1 MNLPY
6 RTSWLPRSS
15 CAIRE
20 VALRS
25 ACRTRDDVVMGSTT
39 DDDDSAGEV
48 SPRRVVHVIIRFT
61 VVQPSRF
68 LFAIAPAAD
77 AGTLE
82 SETFSVI
89 GANGPIQFEEIVA
102 PHGSR
107 LQLLS
112 CDVGPLSVTYDA
124 RLESAGGRSGGS
136 VDRFETL
143 LYGRPSRYCPSD
155 HMSGF
160 AVAEFGTERPALER
174 TASIVEWIGQRVGY
188 LAGSSSVHDSAEHTL
203 LTGAGTCRD
212 FAHLGVALCRAID
225 IPARFTSAYAPG
237 LSPMDFHAVFEV
249 FDNGRWWLFDP
260 THSAPRRS
268 MSRIATGRDAADT
281 AFATVL
287 DGIAQLDELAVI
299 AVVDGP
305 LPEEDT
311 FELIELP

>member
-1 MNLPY
+1 
-6 RTSWLPRSS
+6 
-15 CAIRE
+15 
-20 VALRS
+20 
-25 ACRTRDDVVMGSTT
+25 MGAST
-39 DDDDSAGEV
+39 DEDEFASDISR
-48 SPRRVVHVIIRFT
+48 RRVVHVDIRFT

-68 LFAIAPAAD
+68 LFAIAPAAE
-77 AGTLE
+77 AGPLE
-82 SETFSVI
+82 SETFSVL

-112 CDVGPLSVTYDA
+112 CDVGPLSITYDA
-124 RLESAGGRSGGS
+124 RLETTGEQLRGP

-155 HMSGF
+155 HMGGF
-160 AVAEFGTERPALER
+160 AIAEFSAERPALER

-188 LAGSSSVHDSAEHTL
+188 LAGSSSVHDSAEDTL

-225 IPARFTSAYAPG
+225 IPARFTSVYAPG

-249 FDNGRWWLFDP
+249 FDEGRWWLFDP

-287 DGIAQLDELAVI
+287 EGVAQLDELAVI
-299 AVVDGP
+299 AVIDGP
-305 LPEEDT
+305 LPNEDT
-311 FELIELP
+311 SELIELP